1 MRHGRILAAGWSAF
15 ALALFL
21 TLALAIGSGIVGT
34 LSFDAPALAQRALD
48 PPADTLGTGGK
59 SDDWR
64 QIRQGVQGNV
74 SIPNKQAGGLIPS
87 EGENFRAARN
97 GPLSTLRAWV
107 LFGIIARLALF
118 FRSEEHTSE
127 LQSHLNIVCRLLL

>member
-1 MRHGRILAAGWSAF
+1 MGQGGFFAAGWRPSG
-15 ALALFL
+15 LALFL
-21 TLALAIGSGIVGT
+21 ISALAIGSGIVGT

-74 SIPNKQAGGLIPS
+74 SIPNKQAGVLTQS

-97 GPLSTLRAWV
+97 GPLSTFGAWV
-107 LFGIIARLALF
+107 LVGIIAVLALF
-118 FRSEEHTSE
+118 FALRGRIK
-127 LQSHLNIVCRLLL
+127 LQFGWRC

>member
-74 SIPNKQAGGLIPS
+74 SIPSKQAGVVIQC
-87 EGENFRAARN
+87 EGANFRAAAD
-97 GPLSTLRAWV
+97 GALPTFV
-107 LFGIIARLALF
+107 AR
-118 FRSEEHTSE
+118 
-127 LQSHLNIVCRLLL
+127 